1 MSFLRRH
8 RGALLV
14 LLAASS
20 LTWTLVRVWL
30 TTYHSLQLD
39 LDVYLLGAQHLTD
52 GSLYHVSLSFSPH
65 LPYTYPPF
73 SAIAFL
79 PLTWLPHQAA
89 QLSWAALNVLALA
102 GIIALSLRALRAD
115 LRGRNLVLW
124 TLIALGPAF
133 SLEPVWLTFNYG
145 QINLVLT
152 VMILADL
159 TGHLRCGSRTLPRG
173 ILLGIAA
180 AIKLIPLVFVA
191 YLFVTRQTKAAWT
204 AVWTFLACSAIAFAV
219 APRTSWSYWTHY
231 ATDAS
236 RVGGVWFTSNQ
247 SLRGML
253 DRFSHTALGAFV
265 PTVVGLVV
273 LIAGLAVARRAYRES
288 SPFLGMLVAAVTG
301 LLVSPITW
309 AHHMVWIIPILL
321 WLLLG
326 DDRPRS
332 GRPIAIVGAILFWW
346 APIWHVAFGGTAELH
361 EGAGQLVLGNAF
373 GLAAVAFLIG
383 IAVMLHLR
391 QRRRPLAAA

>member
-52 GSLYHVSLSFSPH
+52 GSLYHVS
-65 LPYTYPPF
+65 
-73 SAIAFL
+73 
-79 PLTWLPHQAA
+79 LTWLPHQAA

-191 YLFVTRQTKAAWT
+191 YLFVTRQTKAA
-204 AVWTFLACSAIAFAV
+204 
-219 APRTSWSYWTHY
+219 
-231 ATDAS
+231 
-236 RVGGVWFTSNQ
+236 
-247 SLRGML
+247 
-253 DRFSHTALGAFV
+253 
-265 PTVVGLVV
+265 
-273 LIAGLAVARRAYRES
+273 
-288 SPFLGMLVAAVTG
+288 
-301 LLVSPITW
+301 
-309 AHHMVWIIPILL
+309 
-321 WLLLG
+321 
-326 DDRPRS
+326 
-332 GRPIAIVGAILFWW
+332 
-346 APIWHVAFGGTAELH
+346 
-361 EGAGQLVLGNAF
+361 
-373 GLAAVAFLIG
+373 
-383 IAVMLHLR
+383 
-391 QRRRPLAAA
+391 